1 LWQRKANAP
10 EKETVQAGESW
21 KKPSKSQDV
30 HTGSENPLAWER
42 RTTIEDVLIR
52 QLKTEMAHLW
62 PEQRGQT
69 PFTSKP
75 GEPVDAGTKKPA

>member
-1 LWQRKANAP
+1 MPQRKKRRRPARIGKTKQKPGSSRWQRK
-10 EKETVQAGESW
+10 
-21 KKPSKSQDV
+21 D
-30 HTGSENPLAWER
+30 PLAWER

-69 PFTSKP
+69 PFPSKP